1 MDNRVASRKLTD
13 YKVASRRVNRFVLIL
28 NWGIDLFLIAG
39 YIIEYFKGA
48 KTLSYLL
55 VMMAIIVIPMVTAT
69 FIFLKNNRSNI
80 MKYIT
85 LSGYFVLY
93 GFAMFTAPP
102 ERLHVFAYM
111 FPIVLSYFL
120 YFDLKLVLAAS
131 VAFTSVNVAR
141 IVYLMF
147 FLGYNSSYDTTN
159 YLIQFGCVLM
169 FAVSLMYSTKIS
181 NTFSE
186 EKIRDIMEEQSKQ
199 ENILTDVL
207 KIAAVLDKNS
217 KEVHRIVK
225 ELEEFT
231 NTASNAVM
239 EIEKGAADTA
249 SNIQV
254 QSGLTHDIH
263 GLISDTSKDSEVME
277 QISVNTAEAVAEGM
291 EIIEVLNEK
300 SDDVSQNSD
309 SAYNI
314 MLDLKQKTDEIR
326 TITDLISS
334 ISEQTNLLSLNAA
347 IESAR
352 AGETG
357 KGFAVV
363 ADEIRKLAAQSKES
377 TDGIIR
383 IINELYDQTDRS
395 VEAVLKLKEANEEQ
409 NALVSRTMD
418 IFTGISQKMNEVRE
432 NVNRVNDKVSKILE
446 ANNKMVES
454 INEISAVS
462 EQVTASAQ
470 EACALSAQNIEK
482 AREAGVYVEELIE
495 TSMQMSKYQN

>member
-1 MDNRVASRKLTD
+1 MDYRVASRKLTD

-207 KIAAVLDKNS
+207 EIAAVLDKNS

>member
-1 MDNRVASRKLTD
+1 MDYRVASRKLTD

-131 VAFTSVNVAR
+131 AAFTSVNVAR
-141 IVYLMF
+141 IVYLTF

-169 FAVSLMYSTKIS
+169 FAVSLMCSTKIS

-207 KIAAVLDKNS
+207 KIAAVLDK
-217 KEVHRIVK
+217 
-225 ELEEFT
+225 
-231 NTASNAVM
+231 
-239 EIEKGAADTA
+239 
-249 SNIQV
+249 
-254 QSGLTHDIH
+254 
-263 GLISDTSKDSEVME
+263 
-277 QISVNTAEAVAEGM
+277 
-291 EIIEVLNEK
+291 
-300 SDDVSQNSD
+300 
-309 SAYNI
+309 
-314 MLDLKQKTDEIR
+314 IR
-326 TITDLISS
+326 
-334 ISEQTNLLSLNAA
+334 
-347 IESAR
+347 
-352 AGETG
+352 
-357 KGFAVV
+357 
-363 ADEIRKLAAQSKES
+363 RKC
-377 TDGIIR
+377 T
-383 IINELYDQTDRS
+383 
-395 VEAVLKLKEANEEQ
+395 V
-409 NALVSRTMD
+409 
-418 IFTGISQKMNEVRE
+418 
-432 NVNRVNDKVSKILE
+432 
-446 ANNKMVES
+446 
-454 INEISAVS
+454 
-462 EQVTASAQ
+462 
-470 EACALSAQNIEK
+470 
-482 AREAGVYVEELIE
+482 
-495 TSMQMSKYQN
+495 

>member
-1 MDNRVASRKLTD
+1 MDYRVASRKLTD

-39 YIIEYFKGA
+39 YITEYFKGA

-93 GFAMFTAPP
+93 GFAMFTAPH

-159 YLIQFGCVLM
+159 YLIQFSCVLM

>member
-1 MDNRVASRKLTD
+1 MDYRVASRKLTD

-39 YIIEYFKGA
+39 YITEYFKGA

>member
-1 MDNRVASRKLTD
+1 MDYRVASRKLTD

-39 YIIEYFKGA
+39 YITEYFKGA

-159 YLIQFGCVLM
+159 YLIQFSCVLM

>member
-1 MDNRVASRKLTD
+1 MDYRVASRKLTD
-13 YKVASRRVNRFVLIL
+13 YKDASRRVNRFVLIL

>member
-1 MDNRVASRKLTD
+1 
-13 YKVASRRVNRFVLIL
+13 
-28 NWGIDLFLIAG
+28 
-39 YIIEYFKGA
+39 
-48 KTLSYLL
+48 
-55 VMMAIIVIPMVTAT
+55 
-69 FIFLKNNRSNI
+69 
-80 MKYIT
+80 
-85 LSGYFVLY
+85 
-93 GFAMFTAPP
+93 
-102 ERLHVFAYM
+102 
-111 FPIVLSYFL
+111 
-120 YFDLKLVLAAS
+120 
-131 VAFTSVNVAR
+131 
-141 IVYLMF
+141 
-147 FLGYNSSYDTTN
+147 
-159 YLIQFGCVLM
+159 
-169 FAVSLMYSTKIS
+169 
-181 NTFSE
+181 
-186 EKIRDIMEEQSKQ
+186 MEEQSKQ

-207 KIAAVLDKNS
+207 EIAAVLDKNS

>member
-13 YKVASRRVNRFVLIL
+13 YKDASRRVNRFVLIL

-131 VAFTSVNVAR
+131 AAFTSVNVAR
-141 IVYLMF
+141 IVYLTF

-159 YLIQFGCVLM
+159 YLIQFSCVLM

>member
-1 MDNRVASRKLTD
+1 MDYRVASRKLTD

-207 KIAAVLDKNS
+207 EIAAVLDKNS

-418 IFTGISQKMNEVRE
+418 IFTGISQKMNEVRKMSTGSMTKS
-432 NVNRVNDKVSKILE
+432 VRYSKQTT
-446 ANNKMVES
+446 KWS
-454 INEISAVS
+454 
-462 EQVTASAQ
+462 
-470 EACALSAQNIEK
+470 K
-482 AREAGVYVEELIE
+482 A
-495 TSMQMSKYQN
+495 

>member
-1 MDNRVASRKLTD
+1 
-13 YKVASRRVNRFVLIL
+13 
-28 NWGIDLFLIAG
+28 
-39 YIIEYFKGA
+39 
-48 KTLSYLL
+48 
-55 VMMAIIVIPMVTAT
+55 
-69 FIFLKNNRSNI
+69 
-80 MKYIT
+80 
-85 LSGYFVLY
+85 
-93 GFAMFTAPP
+93 
-102 ERLHVFAYM
+102 
-111 FPIVLSYFL
+111 
-120 YFDLKLVLAAS
+120 
-131 VAFTSVNVAR
+131 
-141 IVYLMF
+141 
-147 FLGYNSSYDTTN
+147 
-159 YLIQFGCVLM
+159 M

>member
-1 MDNRVASRKLTD
+1 MDYNVVSRRNVD
-13 YKVASRRVNRFVLIL
+13 YKSASRRVNKFVLL
-28 NWGIDLFLIAG
+28 FNWAIDIFLIAG
-39 YIIEYFKGA
+39 YLLEYLKGG
-48 KTLSYLL
+48 KTLPYLL
-55 VMMAIIVIPMVTAT
+55 VLTTIVIIPMAVAT

-80 MKYIT
+80 MKYVT
-85 LSGYFVLY
+85 LAGYFVLY
-93 GFAMFTAPP
+93 AYVMFTASPD
-102 ERLHVFAYM
+102 RLHVFAYM

-120 YFDLKLVLAAS
+120 YFDLKLVLIGS
-131 VAFTSVNVAR
+131 TAFTLVNIAR
-141 IVYLMF
+141 IIWLMF
-147 FLGYNSSYDTTN
+147 FLGHSGKFETTD
-159 YLIQFGCVLM
+159 YLIQFCCVLM
-169 FAVSLMYSTKIS
+169 FSLSLIFSTKIS
-181 NTFSE
+181 NTFSD
-186 EKIRDIMEEQSKQ
+186 EKIMDIRTEQANQ
-199 ENILTDVL
+199 ESILRDVL

-231 NTASNAVM
+231 NIASNAVQ
-239 EIEKGAADTA
+239 EIEKGVADTA

-263 GLISDTSKDSEVME
+263 ELISETSKDSEIME

-291 EIIEVLNEK
+291 KIVEVLNEK
-300 SDDVSQNSD
+300 TDDVSRNSD

-314 MLDLKQKTDEIR
+314 MLDLKKKTDEIR

-352 AGETG
+352 AGEAG

-363 ADEIRKLAAQSKES
+363 ADEIRKLAVRSKES

-383 IINELYDQTDRS
+383 IINDLYERTDKT
-395 VEAVLKLKEANEEQ
+395 VEAMLKLREVNEEQ
-409 NALVSRTMD
+409 NALVSRTME
-418 IFTGISQKMNEVRE
+418 IFTGINQKMNEVRE
-432 NVNRVNDKVSKILE
+432 SVDRVNDKVGKILE
-446 ANNKMVES
+446 ANNRMVES

-462 EQVTASAQ
+462 EQVTASAE
-470 EACALSAQNIEK
+470 EACALSAQNIDK
-482 AREAGVYVEELIE
+482 AREAGKYVEELIE

>member
-1 MDNRVASRKLTD
+1 
-13 YKVASRRVNRFVLIL
+13 
-28 NWGIDLFLIAG
+28 
-39 YIIEYFKGA
+39 
-48 KTLSYLL
+48 
-55 VMMAIIVIPMVTAT
+55 
-69 FIFLKNNRSNI
+69 
-80 MKYIT
+80 
-85 LSGYFVLY
+85 
-93 GFAMFTAPP
+93 
-102 ERLHVFAYM
+102 
-111 FPIVLSYFL
+111 
-120 YFDLKLVLAAS
+120 
-131 VAFTSVNVAR
+131 
-141 IVYLMF
+141 
-147 FLGYNSSYDTTN
+147 
-159 YLIQFGCVLM
+159 
-169 FAVSLMYSTKIS
+169 
-181 NTFSE
+181 
-186 EKIRDIMEEQSKQ
+186 
-199 ENILTDVL
+199 
-207 KIAAVLDKNS
+207 
-217 KEVHRIVK
+217 
-225 ELEEFT
+225 
-231 NTASNAVM
+231 M

>member
-1 MDNRVASRKLTD
+1 MDYRVASRKLTD

-207 KIAAVLDKNS
+207 EIAAVLDKNS

-470 EACALSAQNIEK
+470 EACALSTQNIEK

>member
-1 MDNRVASRKLTD
+1 MDYRVASRKLTD

-159 YLIQFGCVLM
+159 YLIQFSCVLM

>member
-1 MDNRVASRKLTD
+1 MDYRVASRKLTD

-39 YIIEYFKGA
+39 YITEYFKGA

-111 FPIVLSYFL
+111 FPIVLSYLL

-131 VAFTSVNVAR
+131 AAFTSVNVAR
-141 IVYLMF
+141 IVYLTF